1 MSFLDDPQIFS
12 IWKPEI
18 LCNPQIAGLRACNE
32 SSKGLRKRGVYQK
45 KGAILGRVTLIA
57 DIRNKWL
64 AGLALPV
71 FAIGN

>member
-1 MSFLDDPQIFS
+1 VGADRILL
-12 IWKPEI
+12 EI
-18 LCNPQIAGLRACNE
+18 PFKEISVICVMRACNE